1 MEEPF
6 NLPVRSPFIPSLFLT
21 DSRLITDRFAPPS
34 DTAPARTNP
43 LPVECDGALQTWCGG
58 TWLSIIDK
66 LDYIQG
72 MGFDA
77 IWISP
82 TGQNIDSHTPYN
94 YAYHG
99 YWVNDPM
106 TVNPRFG
113 SEDDLKALSKA
124 LHDRDMFLMVDV
136 AVNNVPAMHTADS
149 LDPTALAADNSRWT
163 KPEYFHEHCWI
174 DYSNTTSVE
183 QWCVYS
189 SERA

>member
-1 MEEPF
+1 V
-6 NLPVRSPFIPSLFLT
+6 PVLIP
-21 DSRLITDRFAPPS
+21 RLITDRFAPPS

-124 LHDRDMFLMVDV
+124 LHDRGMFFMVDV
-136 AVNNVPAMHTADS
+136 AVNNVPSLNVHDA
-149 LDPTALAADNSRWT
+149 LDPNALAADNSRWT

-183 QWCVYS
+183 QWYVPLPMQWFVC
-189 SERA
+189 

>member
-1 MEEPF
+1 MRFTTQTTSSALAAVLLSAAPALAATAEEWK
-6 NLPVRSPFIPSLFLT
+6 NRAIYQI
-21 DSRLITDRFAPPS
+21 ITDRFAPPS
-34 DTAPARTNP
+34 DTAPARTSP
-43 LPVECDGALQTWCGG
+43 LAEVCDESLQTWCGG

-82 TGQNIDSHTPYN
+82 TGQNIDVHTPYN

-124 LHDRDMFLMVDV
+124 LHDRDM
-136 AVNNVPAMHTADS
+136 
-149 LDPTALAADNSRWT
+149 
-163 KPEYFHEHCWI
+163 
-174 DYSNTTSVE
+174 
-183 QWCVYS
+183 
-189 SERA
+189 